1 MRRALIITACLAIL
15 VGSACALVHAPSQSH
30 LQNSNLE
37 ALAVGAA
44 LSNFRPFLSGMDHMT
59 KKAYENDKKSRIER
73 LLSLKLKMETEEARK
88 PSRPG
93 LHLWHRS
100 RSACSTSVR

>member
-1 MRRALIITACLAIL
+1 
-15 VGSACALVHAPSQSH
+15 
-30 LQNSNLE
+30 
-37 ALAVGAA
+37 
-44 LSNFRPFLSGMDHMT
+44 MT